1 MGFERVR
8 STICWVYRLGR
19 APQPAGALL
28 PTQTSA
34 LVVGS
39 LCQEQPRTASLA
51 HSSLS
56 FKPLLRCPLTGRLQ
70 CPWQLMC

>member
-34 LVVGS
+34 LVV
-39 LCQEQPRTASLA
+39 PWARNNPTRPA
-51 HSSLS
+51 
-56 FKPLLRCPLTGRLQ
+56 LLT
-70 CPWQLMC
+70 

>member
-1 MGFERVR
+1 MGLERVR

-34 LVVGS
+34 LVVPCARNNPALPALLTQAFPSS
-39 LCQEQPRTASLA
+39 LCSDVPSQGGFSVP
-51 HSSLS
+51 
-56 FKPLLRCPLTGRLQ
+56 GN
-70 CPWQLMC
+70 